1 MPLGAAVFCRLNG
14 GRGCCGLGIWG
25 YCGRE
30 AVEHFFNFRDFVL
43 LSEPRGPDLEPG
55 VEHFCNFYGFCS
67 TFGTARTGFGACG
80 RTFFKF
86 LENLFYFRSR
96 ADRIWSLG

>member
-14 GRGCCGLGIWG
+14 GGADVADCG

-55 VEHFCNFYGFCS
+55 VEHFFNS
-67 TFGTARTGFGACG
+67 
-80 RTFFKF
+80 
-86 LENLFYFRSR
+86 
-96 ADRIWSLG
+96 